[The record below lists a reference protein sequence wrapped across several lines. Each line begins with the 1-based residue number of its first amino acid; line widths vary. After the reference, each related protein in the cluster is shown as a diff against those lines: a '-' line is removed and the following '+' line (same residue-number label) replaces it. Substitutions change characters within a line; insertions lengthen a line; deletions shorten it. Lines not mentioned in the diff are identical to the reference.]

1 MCIHTLTVEVDFQLT
16 VDLVCLSSYV
26 EWLQLPGTVLGMGH
40 AVASKK
46 KKISVPHGFIPNQEE
61 SPDRNKYAVVCT
73 GQKYFGKSLLG
84 SWE

>member
-46 KKISVPHGFIPNQEE
+46 KKKSQSPMGLSLIREIE
-61 SPDRNKYAVVCT
+61 SRQKQVCS
-73 GQKYFGKSLLG
+73 SLH
-84 SWE
+84 WAEVFW

>member
-46 KKISVPHGFIPNQEE
+46 KKNL
-61 SPDRNKYAVVCT
+61 SPPWVYP
-73 GQKYFGKSLLG
+73 
-84 SWE
+84 